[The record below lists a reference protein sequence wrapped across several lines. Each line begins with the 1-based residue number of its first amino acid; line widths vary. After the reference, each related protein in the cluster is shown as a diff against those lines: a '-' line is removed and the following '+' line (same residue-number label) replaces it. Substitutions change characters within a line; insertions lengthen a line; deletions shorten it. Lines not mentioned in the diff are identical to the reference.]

1 VLELGGGVV
10 VVLSVLVLELFL
22 CFLAPF
28 FVLPVVVVVVE
39 DVVDCVVVLLC
50 GWSATAPVV
59 PGVVSA
65 LLAEPVELDWLA
77 VPALGVWSSGRGVVC
92 EG

>member
-1 VLELGGGVV
+1 MLELGGGVV
-10 VVLSVLVLELFL
+10 VVLSVLVLEVFL
-22 CFLAPF
+22 CFFAPF
-28 FVLPVVVVVVE
+28 FVLPVVVVVVDE
-39 DVVDCVVVLLC
+39 VVDCVVLLC

-59 PGVVSA
+59 PGVVWA

-77 VPALGVWSSGRGVVC
+77 VPELGVWSSGRGVVC